1 MPRFVCF
8 GFMLLVIHF
17 YYLFTYFFNWKETLF
32 LVVFLV
38 LFIYLAVLGLPCCIG
53 FSLVA
58 VHQLLIV
65 AASILVEQGSS
76 AFPRQ

>member
-1 MPRFVCF
+1 
-8 GFMLLVIHF
+8 MLLVIHF